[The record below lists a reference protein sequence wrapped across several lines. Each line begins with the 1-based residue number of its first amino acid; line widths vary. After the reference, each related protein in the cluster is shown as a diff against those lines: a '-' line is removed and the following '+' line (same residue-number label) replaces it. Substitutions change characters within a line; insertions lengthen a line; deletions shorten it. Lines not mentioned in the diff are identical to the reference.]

1 MNKNVKRCALVAGA
15 FAMVSMG
22 NVYQVQA
29 SELHASEVLQQAKRQ
44 IKGKVV
50 DAAGETVIGANVLE
64 KGTTNGVITDIDG
77 NFVLSVSSGATLEIS
92 YIGYVT
98 QTIKVTNQTSLHIVL
113 KEDSET
119 LDEVVVVG
127 YGTMK
132 KSDLS
137 GASVSVGE
145 DAIKGS
151 VITNLDQSLQGRAA
165 GVSAV
170 STSGAPGSSSSIR
183 VRGQATINSNAE
195 PLYVI
200 DGVIVQGGGASGAD
214 FGLGDA
220 LGNGSVS
227 TISPLSTINPA
238 DIVSMEILKDASAT
252 AIYGAQGAN
261 GVILITTKRG
271 KAGEAKFTYD
281 GMLAVQRQTKRLD
294 MMNLR
299 EFANYY
305 NEFVQVGEL
314 DVNGYYA
321 DPSIL
326 GKGTNWQDAV
336 FQTALQHQHQ
346 VSAEGGTEKI
356 KYYVSASYMDQDGT
370 LIGSNFNRYSFR
382 VNLDSQ
388 LKSWLKLGLSATYS
402 STDEDLKLADGEQGI
417 INYSL
422 KTVPDIPIYDI
433 DGNYATIVRE
443 GYTNPN
449 PIAMAMMDQVLLNR
463 QKLTGNIF
471 FEVTPIKNLVWHAEL
486 GYDISA
492 SRGERYKPMV
502 DFGSWTRDSNYS
514 SIQKN
519 SSTFWQLKNY
529 VTYSGMI
536 DKHNFTAMLGQECWA
551 SNYDNISV
559 TNTSL
564 PSDAVHNPAL
574 GTATPVIGSGFGS
587 SAMASFFTR
596 LTYNYDNRY
605 YGTYTYR
612 YDGSSNF
619 GPDNRWAG
627 FHALAGSWR
636 FSNEEFFKPLS
647 GVISNGKLRLGWGQT
662 GNANIGGYLW
672 GTSIVKMSSSLGT
685 GYRPKNI
692 PNTSIKWESQEQ
704 WNVGLDL
711 GFIQDRINV
720 VVDWYKKVSNDMLMA
735 LQLPSYMGTQGNT
748 SSRLDPPYGNYGS
761 IENAGVE
768 ISLNT
773 HPLIGKFQWD
783 SDFQISFN
791 KNKLKALSGTAN
803 AQIVGYGQWN
813 DVVSVSNV
821 GESLYNFYGYVCDGV
836 YQDYEDLQKSPKP
849 EQYPSNGVFN
859 RKNTVWVGDIK
870 YKDISG
876 PDGKPDGVINEYD
889 KTNLGSPM
897 PKFTFGWTN
906 TFRYKDFDL
915 SIFINGSYG
924 NKVMNYLGMQL
935 THMNSAWEN
944 QLNSVT
950 GRARLEPIDPDKVY
964 PSGQYWY
971 DDVTNVRVSNPE
983 AAIPRA
989 SIQDPND
996 NDRISDRYVEDGSYI
1011 RLKNIT
1017 LGYTFP
1023 SKLIKKFG
1031 INNLRLYANIQNL
1044 LTITG
1049 YDGYDPEIGAS
1060 TQSTNVYGLDYG
1072 RYPSPTVY
1080 SFGLN
1085 ISF

>member
-77 NFVLSVSSGATLEIS
+77 NFVLNVSSGATLEIS

-692 PNTSIKWESQEQ
+692 PNTSIKWESQAQ

>member
-1 MNKNVKRCALVAGA
+1 MDKHVRKCVLIAGA
-15 FAMVSMG
+15 FATMSLG
-22 NVYQVQA
+22 NVHQMQA
-29 SELHASEVLQQAKRQ
+29 SVINVPEVAQQAKKQ

-50 DAAGETVIGANVLE
+50 DASGETVIGANVLE

-77 NFVLSVSSGATLEIS
+77 NFIINVASGATLEIS

-98 QTIKVTNQTSLHIVL
+98 QTVKITNQTSLDIVL

-119 LDEVVVVG
+119 LEEVVVVG

-200 DGVIVQGGGASGAD
+200 DGVIVQGGGTSGSD

-227 TISPLSTINPA
+227 TISPLSTINPS

-261 GVILITTKRG
+261 GVVLITTKRG

-281 GMLAVQRQTKRLD
+281 GMMAVQRQTKRLD

-346 VSAEGGTEKI
+346 ISADGGTEKI

-443 GYTNPN
+443 GYTNP
-449 PIAMAMMDQVLLNR
+449 IAMAMMDQVLLNR

-492 SRGERYKPMV
+492 SKGERYKPMV
-502 DFGSWTRDSNYS
+502 DFGSWKRDSNFS

-519 SSTFWQLKNY
+519 SSKFWQVKNY

-559 TNTSL
+559 SNTSL
-564 PSDAVHNPAL
+564 PSDAVHNPSL

-627 FHALAGSWR
+627 FHAVAGSWR
-636 FSNEEFFKPLS
+636 FSNESFFKPLA
-647 GVISNGKLRLGWGQT
+647 GVVSNGKLRLGWGQT

-692 PNTSIKWESQEQ
+692 PNTGIKWESQEQ

-711 GFIQDRINV
+711 GFIQDRVNLI
-720 VVDWYKKVSNDMLMA
+720 VDWYKKVSNDMLMA

-773 HPLIGKFQWD
+773 HPLVGKFQWD

-791 KNKLKALSGTAN
+791 KNKLKALTGTAN

-836 YQDYEDLQKSPKP
+836 YQDFEDLQKSPKP

-876 PDGKPDGVINEYD
+876 PDGKPDGIINEYD

-915 SIFINGSYG
+915 SVFINGSYG

-944 QLNSVT
+944 QLQSVT
-950 GRARLEPIDPDKVY
+950 DRARLEPIDANKIY

-971 DDVTNVRVSNPE
+971 DDVTNVKVANPD
-983 AAIPRA
+983 AVLPRA

-996 NDRISDRYVEDGSYI
+996 NDRISDRYIEDGSYV

-1023 SKLIKKFG
+1023 GKMVKKWG
-1031 INNLRLYANIQNL
+1031 LNNLRVYANIQNL
-1044 LTITG
+1044 LTLTG
-1049 YDGYDPEIGAS
+1049 YSGYDPEIGAS
-1060 TQSTNVYGLDYG
+1060 TQSANVYGLDYG

-1085 ISF
+1085 VSF

>member
-15 FAMVSMG
+15 FAMASMG

-77 NFVLSVSSGATLEIS
+77 NFVLNVSSGATLEIS

-492 SRGERYKPMV
+492 SKGERYKPMV
-502 DFGSWTRDSNYS
+502 DFGSWKRDSNYS

-1085 ISF
+1085 VTF

>member
-15 FAMVSMG
+15 FAMASMG

-77 NFVLSVSSGATLEIS
+77 NFVLNVSSGATLEIS

-502 DFGSWTRDSNYS
+502 DFGSWKRDSNYS

>member
-15 FAMVSMG
+15 FAMISMG

-77 NFVLSVSSGATLEIS
+77 NFVLNVSSGATLEIS

-151 VITNLDQSLQGRAA
+151 VITSLDQSLQGRAA

>member
-77 NFVLSVSSGATLEIS
+77 NFVLNVSSGATLEIS

-492 SRGERYKPMV
+492 SKGERYKPMV
-502 DFGSWTRDSNYS
+502 DFGSWKRDSNYS

-711 GFIQDRINV
+711 GFIQDRINL

-836 YQDYEDLQKSPKP
+836 YLDYEDLQKSPKP

-897 PKFTFGWTN
+897 PKFTFG
-906 TFRYKDFDL
+906 
-915 SIFINGSYG
+915 
-924 NKVMNYLGMQL
+924 
-935 THMNSAWEN
+935 
-944 QLNSVT
+944 
-950 GRARLEPIDPDKVY
+950 
-964 PSGQYWY
+964 
-971 DDVTNVRVSNPE
+971 
-983 AAIPRA
+983 
-989 SIQDPND
+989 
-996 NDRISDRYVEDGSYI
+996 
-1011 RLKNIT
+1011 
-1017 LGYTFP
+1017 
-1023 SKLIKKFG
+1023 
-1031 INNLRLYANIQNL
+1031 
-1044 LTITG
+1044 
-1049 YDGYDPEIGAS
+1049 
-1060 TQSTNVYGLDYG
+1060 
-1072 RYPSPTVY
+1072 
-1080 SFGLN
+1080 
-1085 ISF
+1085 

>member
-77 NFVLSVSSGATLEIS
+77 NFVLNVSSGATLEIS

-711 GFIQDRINV
+711 GFTQDRINV

>member
-77 NFVLSVSSGATLEIS
+77 NFVLNVSSGATLEIS

-145 DAIKGS
+145 DALKGS

-200 DGVIVQGGGASGAD
+200 DGVIVQGGGDSGAD

-692 PNTSIKWESQEQ
+692 PNTSIKWESQAQ

-711 GFIQDRINV
+711 GFIQDRINL

-983 AAIPRA
+983 AVIPRA

-1085 ISF
+1085 VSF

>member
-77 NFVLSVSSGATLEIS
+77 NFVLNVSSGATLEIS

-492 SRGERYKPMV
+492 SKGERYKPMV
-502 DFGSWTRDSNYS
+502 DFGSWKRDSNYS

-711 GFIQDRINV
+711 GFIQDRINL

-964 PSGQYWY
+964 PAG
-971 DDVTNVRVSNPE
+971 
-983 AAIPRA
+983 
-989 SIQDPND
+989 
-996 NDRISDRYVEDGSYI
+996 
-1011 RLKNIT
+1011 
-1017 LGYTFP
+1017 
-1023 SKLIKKFG
+1023 
-1031 INNLRLYANIQNL
+1031 
-1044 LTITG
+1044 
-1049 YDGYDPEIGAS
+1049 
-1060 TQSTNVYGLDYG
+1060 
-1072 RYPSPTVY
+1072 
-1080 SFGLN
+1080 
-1085 ISF
+1085 

>member
-77 NFVLSVSSGATLEIS
+77 NFVLNVSSGATLEIS

-502 DFGSWTRDSNYS
+502 DFGSWKRDSNYS

-711 GFIQDRINV
+711 GFIQDRINL
-720 VVDWYKKVSNDMLMA
+720 VVDWYKKVSNDMLVA

-1085 ISF
+1085 VSF

>member
-77 NFVLSVSSGATLEIS
+77 NFVLNVSSGATLEIS

-502 DFGSWTRDSNYS
+502 DFGSWKRDSNYS

-821 GESLYNFYGYVCDGV
+821 GESLYDFYGYVCDGV

-983 AAIPRA
+983 AVIPRA

-1085 ISF
+1085 VSF

>member
-15 FAMVSMG
+15 FAMASMG

-77 NFVLSVSSGATLEIS
+77 NFVLNVSSGATLEIS

-261 GVILITTKRG
+261 GVILITTKCG

>member
-1 MNKNVKRCALVAGA
+1 MDKHVRKCVLIAGA
-15 FAMVSMG
+15 FATMSLG
-22 NVYQVQA
+22 NVHQMQA
-29 SELHASEVLQQAKRQ
+29 SVINVPEVAQQAKKQ

-50 DAAGETVIGANVLE
+50 DASGETVIGANVLE

-77 NFVLSVSSGATLEIS
+77 NFIINVASGATLEIS

-98 QTIKVTNQTSLHIVL
+98 QTVKITNQTSLDIVL

-119 LDEVVVVG
+119 LEEVVVVG

-200 DGVIVQGGGASGAD
+200 DGVIVQGGGTSGSD

-227 TISPLSTINPA
+227 TISPLSTINPS

-261 GVILITTKRG
+261 GVVLITTKRG

-281 GMLAVQRQTKRLD
+281 GMMAVQRQTKRLD

-346 VSAEGGTEKI
+346 ISADGGTEKI

-492 SRGERYKPMV
+492 SKGERYKPMV
-502 DFGSWTRDSNYS
+502 DFGSWKRDSNFS

-519 SSTFWQLKNY
+519 SSKFWQVKNY

-559 TNTSL
+559 SNTSL
-564 PSDAVHNPAL
+564 PSDAVHNPSL

-627 FHALAGSWR
+627 FHAVAGSWR
-636 FSNEEFFKPLS
+636 FSNESFFKPLA
-647 GVISNGKLRLGWGQT
+647 GVVSNGKLRLGWGQT

-692 PNTSIKWESQEQ
+692 PNTGIKWESQEQ

-711 GFIQDRINV
+711 GFIQDRVNLI
-720 VVDWYKKVSNDMLMA
+720 VDWYKKVSNDMLMA

-773 HPLIGKFQWD
+773 HPLVGKFQWD

-791 KNKLKALSGTAN
+791 KNKLKALTGTAN

-836 YQDYEDLQKSPKP
+836 YQDFEDLQKSPKP

-876 PDGKPDGVINEYD
+876 PDGKPDGIINEYD

-897 PKFTFGWTN
+897 PEFTFGWTN

-915 SIFINGSYG
+915 SVFINGSYG

-944 QLNSVT
+944 QLQSVT
-950 GRARLEPIDPDKVY
+950 DRARLEPIDANKIY

-971 DDVTNVRVSNPE
+971 DDVTNVKVANPD
-983 AAIPRA
+983 AVLPRA

-996 NDRISDRYVEDGSYI
+996 NDRISDRYIEDGSYV

-1023 SKLIKKFG
+1023 GKMVKKWG
-1031 INNLRLYANIQNL
+1031 LNNLRVYANIQNL
-1044 LTITG
+1044 LTLTG
-1049 YDGYDPEIGAS
+1049 YSGYDPEIGAS
-1060 TQSTNVYGLDYG
+1060 TQSANVYGLDYG

-1085 ISF
+1085 VSF